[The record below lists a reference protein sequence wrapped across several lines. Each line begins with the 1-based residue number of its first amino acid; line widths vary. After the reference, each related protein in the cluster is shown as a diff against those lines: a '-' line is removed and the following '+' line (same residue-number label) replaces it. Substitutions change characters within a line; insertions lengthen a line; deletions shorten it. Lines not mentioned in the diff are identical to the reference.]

1 MPKKF
6 DIFISYRRKG
16 GFDSA
21 KLLYDRLRLDG
32 YSVSFDMDTLERG
45 NFDSELESRVKKCRD
60 FVVVLNPGVFDRF
73 YEPEC
78 NPKDDWVRREI
89 ACAIAEE
96 KNIVPIILDG
106 FQWPKKPLPTD
117 VEDLARKNGIDLN
130 PKYFE
135 AMYANLK
142 QKFLISK
149 PSWTI
154 RHKIKIISFI
164 SFLSIALLATGG
176 AYLYFMNQQKILEI
190 QSGKQKADSIANY
203 KDSIIR
209 YKDSIANKPREQRK
223 LVDSAKRATVSTV
236 STVSK
241 VQAEPAKKQVGKNE
255 DRTLHWMDNRDVIG
269 IAMYEKLQSI
279 GVQKTPCSGNGITI
293 SANRPSCKRI
303 DDQIMCSYLPT
314 LTLTDCNGKLLAALK
329 ITAEFIGMQENEAE
343 AKKELADGLRNADFG
358 NIISSIE
365 KHKKM

>member
-73 YEPEC
+73 YDPEC

-89 ACAIAEE
+89 VCAIAEG
-96 KNIVPIILDG
+96 KNIIPVILDG
-106 FQWPKKPLPTD
+106 FQWPKNPLPAD
-117 VEDLARKNGIDLN
+117 VEDLARKNGIDFN

-135 AMYANLK
+135 AMYVNLK

-154 RHKIKIISFI
+154 RHKIKIISI
-164 SFLSIALLATGG
+164 LSIVLLATGI
-176 AYLYFMNQQKILEI
+176 YLYFETKKISQQKILEI
-190 QSGKQKADSIANY
+190 QLEKQKTDSILHY
-203 KDSIIR
+203 QDSIIR
-209 YKDSIANKPREQRK
+209 HKDSKKQTPTLKIQ
-223 LVDSAKRATVSTV
+223 T
-236 STVSK
+236 
-241 VQAEPAKKQVGKNE
+241 EPAKKQAEKTK
-255 DRTLHWMDNRDVIG
+255 DKTTLHWIDHRDIVG
-269 IAMYEKLQSI
+269 VAMYEKLMPI

-293 SANRPSCKRI
+293 SANRPSCKQI
-303 DDQIMCSYLPT
+303 NNQIMCSYIPT
-314 LTLTDCNGKLLAALK
+314 LTLSDCNGKLLGALK
-329 ITAEFIGMQENEAE
+329 ITTEFIGMQENETE
-343 AKKELADGLRNADFG
+343 AKKELADGLRSADFS

-365 KHKKM
+365 KHKNK

>member
-60 FVVVLNPGVFDRF
+60 FVVVLNSGVFDRF
-73 YEPEC
+73 YDPKC

-89 ACAIAEE
+89 SCAIAEN

-106 FQWPKKPLPTD
+106 FQWPENPLPPD
-117 VEDLARKNGIDLN
+117 VKDLTRKNGIDLN

-135 AMYANLK
+135 AMYATLK

-149 PSWTI
+149 PSLAT
-154 RHKIKIISFI
+154 RHKTKIISIF
-164 SFLSIALLATGG
+164 SIALLATG
-176 AYLYFMNQQKILEI
+176 AYLYFETSKINQQKTLEI
-190 QSGKQKADSIANY
+190 QLEKQKTDSILHY

-209 YKDSIANKPREQRK
+209 HRDSIANERKEQRK
-223 LVDSAKRATVSTV
+223 PDSIK
-236 STVSK
+236 
-241 VQAEPAKKQVGKNE
+241 QAPTPKTQAPTPKTSVPAKKKTEETGNK
-255 DRTLHWMDNRDVIG
+255 TLHWIG
-269 IAMYEKLQSI
+269 SKDAVGAAMYEKLLPA
-279 GVQKTPCSGNGITI
+279 GVQKTPCSGEGINI
-293 SANRPSCKRI
+293 NANRPACKQVNS
-303 DDQIMCSYLPT
+303 QIMCSYVPT
-314 LTLTDCNGKLLAALK
+314 LTLTDCKGKLLNLLK
-329 ITAEFIGMQENEAE
+329 ITAEFIGMQEDETA
-343 AKKELADGLRNADFG
+343 AKEELAEDLRNADFG

-365 KHKKM
+365 KYR